1 MAVSAFYLS
10 DSRHGAHGEHRAVAQ
25 INITPLVD
33 VLLVLLV
40 IFMVATPALTG
51 RLDLRIPQPTPTP
64 QNSAPPPPVQLR
76 VGSDGAYPLDGV
88 VLARAELTPALEEL
102 ARRSPRAVLQV
113 AADADADY
121 QGFAWALAEA
131 ERSGLH
137 DIAWQ

>member
-10 DSRHGAHGEHRAVAQ
+10 DSRHSGHGEHRAVAE

-64 QNSAPPPPVQLR
+64 ERSEPPPRVHLR
-76 VGSDGAYPLDGV
+76 VGSDGAYRLDGV
-88 VLARAELTPALEEL
+88 VLARAELTPALAEL

-131 ERSGLH
+131 QRSGLH

>member
-10 DSRHGAHGEHRAVAQ
+10 NSRQGEHRAVAQ
-25 INITPLVD
+25 INVTPLVD

-40 IFMVATPALTG
+40 IFMVTAPALTG
-51 RLDLRIPQPTPTP
+51 SLDLRLPLPTPDR
-64 QNSAPPPPVQLR
+64 SEPPPRVELR
-76 VGSDGAYPLDGV
+76 VGGDGTYHLGGA

-131 ERSGLH
+131 QRSGIH

>member
-10 DSRHGAHGEHRAVAQ
+10 DSRHSAQGEHHAVAQ

-40 IFMVATPALTG
+40 IFMVSAPALTG
-51 RLDLRIPQPTPTP
+51 QLNLRLPQHVPPVVD
-64 QNSAPPPPVQLR
+64 SEPPPRVELR
-76 VGSDGAYPLDGV
+76 VGSDGGYRLDGTM
-88 VLARAELTPALEEL
+88 LARAELAPALQEL
-102 ARRSPRAVLQV
+102 ARRNPNAVLQV

-131 ERSGLH
+131 QRSGLR
-137 DIAWQ
+137 DIAWE

>member
-10 DSRHGAHGEHRAVAQ
+10 DSRQSAHGEHRAVAQ

-51 RLDLRIPQPTPTP
+51 RLDMRLPQYTPTP
-64 QNSAPPPPVQLR
+64 DRSDPPPRVQLR
-76 VGSDGAYPLDGV
+76 VGNDGTYRLDGV
-88 VLARAELTPALEEL
+88 ALARAELTPALQEL
-102 ARRSPRAVLQV
+102 ARRSPHAVLQV
-113 AADADADY
+113 AADGDADY

-131 ERSGLH
+131 QRSGLR